1 MIVQQKFLMP
11 PPTDETQEMQQKMM
25 KYMMVFMG
33 LMFYRV
39 AAGLCIYFIISS
51 LWGLVERKLLP
62 KAKPAIAGATTAGT
76 GSTSSKASGA
86 AKGSK
91 SARRAVV
98 KNGQVDGPFTKI
110 KEMWAELLRQA
121 KKK

>member
-1 MIVQQKFLMP
+1 
-11 PPTDETQEMQQKMM
+11 
-25 KYMMVFMG
+25 MMVFMG

-51 LWGLVERKLLP
+51 LWGMLVRNLLP
-62 KAKPAIAGATTAGT
+62 QAKPAIAGATTAGA

-86 AKGSK
+86 VKGSK
-91 SARRAVV
+91 SSARRAVV
-98 KNGQVDGPFTKI
+98 KNGQADGPFTKI
-110 KEMWAELLRQA
+110 KELWAELLKQA